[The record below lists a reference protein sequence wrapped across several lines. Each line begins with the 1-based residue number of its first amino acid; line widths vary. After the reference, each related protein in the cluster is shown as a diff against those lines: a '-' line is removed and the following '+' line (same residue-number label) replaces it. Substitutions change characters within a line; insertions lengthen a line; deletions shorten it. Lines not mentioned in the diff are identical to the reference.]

1 MFLVRVIES
10 PERYRTRELDLTG
23 LWRIGIGGIIRN
35 FWLVVTRV
43 GAAGVSVVTGTVI
56 QMHAGHCH
64 LEQAVSGLTIMVP
77 ARWLRPPDWD

>member
-1 MFLVRVIES
+1 
-10 PERYRTRELDLTG
+10 
-23 LWRIGIGGIIRN
+23 
-35 FWLVVTRV
+35 
-43 GAAGVSVVTGTVI
+43 VVTGTVI